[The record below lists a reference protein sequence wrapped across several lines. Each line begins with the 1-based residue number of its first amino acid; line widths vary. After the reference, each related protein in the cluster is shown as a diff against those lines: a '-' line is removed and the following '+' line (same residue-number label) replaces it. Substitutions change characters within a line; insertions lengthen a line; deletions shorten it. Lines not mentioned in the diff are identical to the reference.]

1 MFKKVTGRPASALWA
16 QFALFHHKPQNV
28 DTIFVMKSAKIETG
42 QTRAC
47 WNSIDADLDVAV
59 LV

>member
-28 DTIFVMKSAKIETG
+28 DTIFVVKSAKIETG
-42 QTRAC
+42 QTGAC
-47 WNSIDADLDVAV
+47 RNSTDAGFDAAGFV
-59 LV
+59 